1 MDIDTIDD
9 VIFWINR
16 QPDWQAVKTED
27 VIARSR
33 DATIPADAKAALTNL
48 RPGITWSRA
57 DLVAEVRDLMLAH
70 VTR

>member
-16 QPDWQAVKTED
+16 QSDWQAVTTED

-33 DATIPADAKAALTNL
+33 DATLPADAKAALANL
-48 RPGITWSRA
+48 RSGTWTRA
-57 DLVAEVRDLMLAH
+57 DLVAEVRTLMVAQI
-70 VTR
+70 TR